1 MVGTEDATS
10 DIIMT
15 YTTWYDILTP
25 ETLALMQPA
34 DPDDDGTEIIDSR
47 AELIADL
54 TVEGLTHGYTD
65 LKAWALALL
74 ALERYYNKISGKQHQ
89 NV

>member
-1 MVGTEDATS
+1 MVGTGVATS

-54 TVEGLTHGYTD
+54 SLEALTYGYDD
-65 LKAWALALL
+65 LRAWGFDLL
-74 ALERYYNKISGKQHQ
+74 TLERYSNLKG
-89 NV
+89 

>member
-1 MVGTEDATS
+1 MK
-10 DIIMT
+10 
-15 YTTWYDILTP
+15 TWQDILTP
-25 ETLALMQPA
+25 ETLALMRPA

-54 TVEGLTHGYTD
+54 TVEGLTQGYTD